1 MSSETP
7 ATHLARLRVQ
17 FGLHYRIEQARD
29 SGQPDLRLRSIG
41 PPGSGSTRAAPL
53 HSKASFSIQRR
64 AAE

>member
-1 MSSETP
+1 MSTETP

-29 SGQPDLRLRSIG
+29 SGRPGYVAKHRATGQRIYAGS
-41 PPGSGSTRAAPL
+41 PP
-53 HSKASFSIQRR
+53 HSKASSSIKRR